1 MKETSPIHLD
11 LFDVIKSAIAST
23 SDEGDEGVKD
33 LEVEE
38 LEDEEITNRPA
49 EINEPSLESS
59 TKSETISQIESMFR
73 QFVATFSSLSQNQ
86 QLLLACIVLYFV
98 TKIFT
103 RKGDVRSEAID
114 DKVDNLTNEVREMK
128 AMLESILK
136 LSEQRGLYNDE
147 L

>member
-23 SDEGDEGVKD
+23 SDEGDEDVKD
-33 LEVEE
+33 LEVKE
-38 LEDEEITNRPA
+38 LEDEEITNHPA
-49 EINEPSLESS
+49 EIKEPSLEIS
-59 TKSETISQIESMFR
+59 TKNETISQIESMFR

-86 QLLLACIVLYFV
+86 QLLLACIVLYSV